1 MESAKWRW
9 KPSSGLSRY
18 VERSDTLKPEAAR
31 LLEEALIR
39 GEFERGE
46 IARITGLPERTARR
60 VLKDIVDMDLL
71 ASETPK
77 GAVSLRFPADAL
89 DVLFPRLFAEA

>member
-1 MESAKWRW
+1 MSKLFEIDALAKRF
-9 KPSSGLSRY
+9 RTY

-39 GEFERGE
+39 GAFERGE
-46 IARITGLPERTARR
+46 IARITGLPERTALR
-60 VLKDIVDMDLL
+60 VLKDVIDAGLL
-71 ASETPK
+71 ASDTPK
-77 GAVSLRFPADAL
+77 GAVSLRCPADTL